1 MPGLVIEESD
11 DEAEVEAETKVAEGI
26 AGAFE
31 RMSGHDQRQYL
42 SNEFVY
48 EGDLDFDS
56 GGLGS
61 KGVLGKSR
69 RVEDPTLGGS
79 SLEGNGIR

>member
-31 RMSGHDQRQYL
+31 RMSGHDQR
-42 SNEFVY
+42 
-48 EGDLDFDS
+48 
-56 GGLGS
+56 
-61 KGVLGKSR
+61 
-69 RVEDPTLGGS
+69 
-79 SLEGNGIR
+79 